1 MFKKTNLTSVCD
13 GGLCEAFYSFVVL
26 CSRAAISEGKKEL
39 CIDDVLLHAYSAVTV
54 PLATMYVL

>member
-1 MFKKTNLTSVCD
+1 MFLCVVVFKKTNLTSVCD
-13 GGLCEAFYSFVVL
+13 GGLCEAK
-26 CSRAAISEGKKEL
+26 REGKKQL